1 MKTYLTAVVM
11 VLCASQANA
20 QTMTMTPPSW
30 PATEPKLEGAIAWRS
45 TIMVRDVEV
54 SLKLY
59 RDIFGMRLSE
69 SLRNVASPVLEW
81 TLGFEP
87 GEAMDFE
94 VLRPALDSDQVNAN
108 SSYLALIAPHIKKP
122 EAPAIPETARKP
134 YGAIGL
140 FILTPDAD
148 AAFNQVKAAADKDGY
163 VIVKEG
169 ERSADGRM
177 TRFWMKDA
185 DGVGLFVAE
194 SNPMP
199 LFLKKVEPTIRHIP
213 E

>member
-1 MKTYLTAVVM
+1 MKSVLMAVMAVFL
-11 VLCASQANA
+11 VSPAQA
-20 QTMTMTPPSW
+20 QTMSMTPPPW
-30 PATEPKLEGAIAWRS
+30 PESEPKLEGAIAWRS
-45 TIMVRDVEV
+45 TIMVRDVEA
-54 SLKLY
+54 SLRLY

-94 VLRPALDSDQVNAN
+94 VLRPALDSEDVNAN

-122 EAPAIPETARKP
+122 DAPAVPATKRKP

-148 AAFNQVKAAADKDGY
+148 DAFNKVNAAAEDEGY
-163 VIVKEG
+163 VIVREG
-169 ERSADGRM
+169 PRGEDGRM

-199 LFLKKVEPTIRHIP
+199 LFLKKVEPTIRHNP
-213 E
+213 

>member
-1 MKTYLTAVVM
+1 MKTYVSALMLVM
-11 VLCASQANA
+11 FATQANA
-20 QTMTMTPPSW
+20 QTMTMTSPPW
-30 PATEPKLEGAIAWRS
+30 PATEPKLEGSIAWRS

-59 RDIFGMRLSE
+59 RDILGMRLSE
-69 SLRNVASPVLEW
+69 SLRNISSPVLEW

-94 VLRPALDSDQVNAN
+94 VLRPALDSDAVNAN
-108 SSYLALIAPHIKKP
+108 SSYLALIAPHIKQP
-122 EAPAIPETARKP
+122 DAPAIPETKRKP

-148 AAFNQVKAAADKDGY
+148 AAFNQVKAAADEVGY

-169 ERSADGRM
+169 ERTADGRM

-185 DGVGLFVAE
+185 DGVGLFIAE

-199 LFLKKVEPTIRHIP
+199 LFLEKVEPTVRHKP
-213 E
+213 